1 MGKKQKLKQ
10 NMPTTDD
17 QVGESRED
25 QQSSLADQHEGV
37 GGGVSR
43 QVQASPGEG
52 SRVGGDER
60 DMKAFNSD
68 LLVEVFSYL
77 PQTARGHVC
86 V

>member
-43 QVQASPGEG
+43 QVQA
-52 SRVGGDER
+52 
-60 DMKAFNSD
+60 
-68 LLVEVFSYL
+68 
-77 PQTARGHVC
+77 
-86 V
+86 